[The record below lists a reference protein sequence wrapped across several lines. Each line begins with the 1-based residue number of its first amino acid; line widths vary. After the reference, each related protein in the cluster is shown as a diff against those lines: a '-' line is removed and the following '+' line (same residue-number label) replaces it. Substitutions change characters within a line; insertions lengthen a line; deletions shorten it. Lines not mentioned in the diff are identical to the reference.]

1 MSFPAGRAQG
11 DEPLAFDET
20 PGPPGFDPV
29 ETEEVDLSTLL
40 DLQDERHLA
49 ESRQSTRLILRFFG
63 FLLIVA
69 GFWYAVSAGNRRKVD
84 GLIQDVK
91 DSRRDLQ
98 QISSPE
104 GMTASYDQV
113 LEKLGTR
120 ATDIDTASQ
129 SLGVDPAGV
138 PEDGMDAEMKTM
150 MGGEG
155 RTAGE
160 RQRVVEGV
168 AHAVGMKAPT
178 THAAAAVSAKP
189 VVAPAHQVPS
199 AGPVAPK

>member
-1 MSFPAGRAQG
+1 MSFPAGRARG
-11 DEPLAFDET
+11 DEPLAIDDT
-20 PGPPGFDPV
+20 LVQPACDSA

-40 DLQDERHLA
+40 DLQDERHLT
-49 ESRQSTRLILRFFG
+49 ESRQSTRLILRFCG

-69 GFWYAVSAGNRRKVD
+69 GVWYAVSASNRRKVD

-104 GMTASYDQV
+104 GMTGAYDQV

-120 ATDIDTASQ
+120 ATDIDTATQ
-129 SLGVDPAGV
+129 SLGVDPASV

-168 AHAVGMKAPT
+168 AHAVGMKVPT
-178 THAAAAVSAKP
+178 AHAAGAVSAKP
-189 VVAPAHQVPS
+189 VVPALPQAPSPS
-199 AGPVAPK
+199 PVAPK